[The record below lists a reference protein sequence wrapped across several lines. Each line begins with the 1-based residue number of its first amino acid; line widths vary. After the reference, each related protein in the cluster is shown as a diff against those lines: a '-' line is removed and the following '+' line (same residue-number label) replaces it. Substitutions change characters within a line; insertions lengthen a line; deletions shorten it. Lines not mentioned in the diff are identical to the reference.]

1 MKKEIKRNIIIKNAN
16 QISKTAFKK
25 SKNLSLTAL
34 HQNRKLY
41 ILQKQVNIAD

>member
-34 HQNRKLY
+34 KKEVMSGLF
-41 ILQKQVNIAD
+41 ICPSF

>member
-34 HQNRKLY
+34 KKNKVESS
-41 ILQKQVNIAD
+41 ISENSN